1 MKVVLVRCNREEGEG
16 VDIQEAIEM
25 GKRGL
30 EGKQRVFEDVQTEPC
45 LWFKDVL
52 LNCAVRD
59 D

>member
-30 EGKQRVFEDVQTEPC
+30 EGK
-45 LWFKDVL
+45 
-52 LNCAVRD
+52 
-59 D
+59 